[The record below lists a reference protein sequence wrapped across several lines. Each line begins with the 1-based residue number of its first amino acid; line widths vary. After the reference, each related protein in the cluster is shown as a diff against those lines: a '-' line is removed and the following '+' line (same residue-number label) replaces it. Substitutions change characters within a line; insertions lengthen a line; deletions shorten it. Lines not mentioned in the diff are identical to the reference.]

1 MSRRALEWAL
11 AAAAASLYIAMQVAP
26 LLGTRGSGVAGMASH
41 ANDFKHIYLGAVL
54 MREGLS
60 PFDPRVMMGAA
71 ADRARTED
79 PRFRTILPY
88 VYPPTTAVMMR
99 PVAAL
104 PFAHAV
110 VAWQLANHVMLIA
123 ALALLA
129 RAAPEGRRLLTLG
142 AALAVAAFYAPLFRQ
157 NSAGQLNVA
166 LLLAYAGVA
175 ELLRR
180 NARDEATGATIAAAA
195 LFKATPALLL
205 PWALVHRR
213 WRLAAAISAFAAG
226 GIALS
231 LLLAPPGAWLGFA
244 RELPAMGYGRSTW
257 AEFGQTFWRD
267 PYNQSINALLHRT
280 LVPHKGSDV
289 VPWGLK
295 VSPAG
300 ANALTWGASLAILV
314 LTFTGTR
321 RAASPPD
328 SLPLA
333 IMASLLLPSLMW
345 DHYLVQMAAPV
356 MLLWWRVGVAG
367 RAVLA
372 ASVVVAALPVA
383 LDQEAFRSGAGLLL
397 MSLKLWP
404 ALAVFGV
411 AYAATAS
418 RAESAP

>member
-1 MSRRALEWAL
+1 MKRRALQWVMLAV
-11 AAAAASLYIAMQVAP
+11 AAALYIAMQVVP
-26 LLGTRGSGVAGMASH
+26 LLGTRGSGVIGMASH
-41 ANDFKHIYLGAVL
+41 ANDFKHIYLGAAL
-54 MREGLS
+54 MREDLS

-79 PRFRTILPY
+79 PRFRSILPY
-88 VYPPTTAVMMR
+88 VYPPTTGVMMR
-99 PVAAL
+99 PAAAL

-110 VAWQLANHVMLIA
+110 VAWQLANHAMLVA

-129 RAAPEGRRLLTLG
+129 RAAPEEHRLATLA
-142 AALAVAAFYAPLFRQ
+142 AALAVAAVYAPLFRQ

-166 LLLAYAGVA
+166 LLLAFAGVA

-180 NARDEATGATIAAAA
+180 NARDEATGAAIAAAA
-195 LFKATPALLL
+195 LFKVTPALLL
-205 PWALVHRR
+205 PWALVQRR
-213 WRLAAAISAFAAG
+213 WRLAGAICAFAAA

-231 LLLAPPGAWLGFA
+231 LLLAPPRAWLDFA

-257 AEFGQTFWRD
+257 AEFGQNFWRD

-280 LVPHKGSDV
+280 LVPFQGSEI
-289 VPWGLK
+289 VPWASLGH
-295 VSPAG
+295 SA
-300 ANALTWGASLAILV
+300 ANALTWGASLTILAV
-314 LTFTGTR
+314 TFAGTR
-321 RAASPPD
+321 RAASPLD

-356 MLLWWRVGVAG
+356 MLLWWRVGVAARG
-367 RAVLA
+367 VLA
-372 ASVVVAALPVA
+372 ASVLVAALPVA
-383 LDQEAFRSGAGLLL
+383 LDQAAFRSGAGLLL

-411 AYAATAS
+411 AFAATKVRPA
-418 RAESAP
+418 